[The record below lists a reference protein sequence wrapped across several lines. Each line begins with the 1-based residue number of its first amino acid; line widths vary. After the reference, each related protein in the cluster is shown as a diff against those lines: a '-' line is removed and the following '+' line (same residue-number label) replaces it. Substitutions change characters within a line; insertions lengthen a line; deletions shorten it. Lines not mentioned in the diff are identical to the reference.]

1 MEFVIWYNRSEED
14 ERGTGE
20 RRVIRSERKQE
31 TGNDD
36 GKFHSKKVSL
46 EKKFS
51 SKKVPLKKFLSNP
64 CRMTGSFA
72 DHGMP
77 GYEIWDIRT
86 NRQQKAPGG
95 RTLTH

>member
-20 RRVIRSERKQE
+20 RSVIRSERKQDYE
-31 TGNDD
+31 AGDDD
-36 GKFHSKKVSL
+36 GKFLSKKVSL
-46 EKKFS
+46 ESVQNDRRF
-51 SKKVPLKKFLSNP
+51 
-64 CRMTGSFA
+64 CGSWNA
-72 DHGMP
+72 G
-77 GYEIWDIRT
+77 IWDIRT

>member
-1 MEFVIWYNRSEED
+1 VNGSRITKPEMMMESF
-14 ERGTGE
+14 TQ
-20 RRVIRSERKQE
+20 K
-31 TGNDD
+31 
-36 GKFHSKKVSL
+36 KFHSKKVL
-46 EKKFS
+46 L
-51 SKKVPLKKFLSNP
+51 KKVPLKKFLSNP
-64 CRMTGSFA
+64 YRMTGGFA